1 MLLNVEDFRREAR
14 RVLPAFVF
22 DYVDGGADD
31 GHCLKRNRAD
41 LDAVTLVPRVLR
53 DTTAVDTAVEVFGSR
68 WKFPVGIAPMGLNG
82 LIRPG
87 GDAMLARAACNEG
100 ASFLLSTASN
110 MPLEDV
116 RRAAPDGV
124 QWMQLYVM
132 HRAVARRIVE
142 RAHKAGYQALV
153 LTVDVPVGGNREADR
168 RNGFR
173 VPFRLT
179 PRLMRD
185 LIAHPGWSIRA
196 ALAGMPAFPN
206 VNDDPDTAVSPEV
219 HAALLSR
226 AMDQSVVWETLSWLR
241 EYWKGPLLLKGV
253 LHPEDARL
261 AIEHGVDGLIVSNHG
276 GRQFDAAPSA
286 IEALRRVV
294 PEVNCRIP
302 VFMDG
307 GVRRGTDVAKALALG
322 ATAVFVGRPALY
334 GLSVSGQSG
343 AEAVL
348 RTIREEL
355 VRAMA
360 LLGCSQT
367 ADLRRL

>member
-1 MLLNVEDFRREAR
+1 MLLNVEDFRRQAR

-53 DTTAVDTAVEVFGSR
+53 DTTAVDTSVEVFGSQWR
-68 WKFPVGIAPMGLNG
+68 FPVGVAPMGLNG
-82 LIRPG
+82 LVRSG
-87 GDAMLARAACNEG
+87 GDAMLAMAARNEG
-100 ASFLLSTASN
+100 TTFLLSTASN

-116 RRAAPDGV
+116 RRMAPDGV

-132 HRAVARRIVE
+132 HRTVARRIVE
-142 RAHKAGYQALV
+142 RAQKAGYQALV

-168 RNGFR
+168 RNGFG

-179 PRLMRD
+179 PRLVRD
-185 LIAHPGWSIRA
+185 LIAHPVWSMRA
-196 ALAGMPAFPN
+196 ALAGTPAFPN
-206 VNDDPDTAVSPEV
+206 VSTDPNQPVSPQV
-219 HAALLSR
+219 QAALLSR

-253 LHPEDARL
+253 LHPDDARL
-261 AIEHGVDGLIVSNHG
+261 ALEHGVDGLIVSNHG
-276 GRQFDAAPSA
+276 GRQLDAAPSA
-286 IEALRRVV
+286 IEALRRIA
-294 PEVNCRIP
+294 PEVNGRIP
-302 VFMDG
+302 IFMDG
-307 GVRRGTDVAKALALG
+307 GVRRGTDVARALSLG

-334 GLSVSGQSG
+334 GLAVSGQCG

-348 RTIREEL
+348 KTIREEL
-355 VRAMA
+355 IRTMT
-360 LLGCSQT
+360 LLGCSQVG
-367 ADLRRL
+367 DLRQL